1 MTQRTIAQ
9 DGRQTVTT
17 LPPAGSSP
25 STARRIVESVVNA
38 HRLDNVLDEAL
49 LLVTELVTNA
59 VVHAGTDID
68 LRVDAGD
75 KRLRVEVID
84 RTPGLL
90 HIDSHLPS
98 DQREG
103 GRGLLL
109 LDALAAEWG
118 TRHFSWGKSVWFVL
132 VTQEETADGADGAP
146 RGVGVGVGVDAGAT
160 PIRHRDIEW
169 LVGLDAETGV
179 FMLLFLD
186 LSYEEF
192 RKRGQLHT
200 ERDLVESIIHGA
212 VKRVRPKAMT
222 VCAAM
227 LGLLPI
233 MWSVGTGSDLMKRIA
248 APMVGGLV
256 TSFLMELLVY
266 PPIYLLWR
274 RRQLPAQATAQAT
287 AP

>member
-68 LRVDAGD
+68 VRVDAGD

-132 VTQEETADGADGAP
+132 VTQEETADVADGA
-146 RGVGVGVGVDAGAT
+146 G
-160 PIRHRDIEW
+160 
-169 LVGLDAETGV
+169 
-179 FMLLFLD
+179 
-186 LSYEEF
+186 
-192 RKRGQLHT
+192 
-200 ERDLVESIIHGA
+200 
-212 VKRVRPKAMT
+212 
-222 VCAAM
+222 
-227 LGLLPI
+227 
-233 MWSVGTGSDLMKRIA
+233 
-248 APMVGGLV
+248 
-256 TSFLMELLVY
+256 
-266 PPIYLLWR
+266 
-274 RRQLPAQATAQAT
+274 QATSHPRFSVCSRSIRCRRPAVRSSTTSQPARL
-287 AP
+287 PNGW